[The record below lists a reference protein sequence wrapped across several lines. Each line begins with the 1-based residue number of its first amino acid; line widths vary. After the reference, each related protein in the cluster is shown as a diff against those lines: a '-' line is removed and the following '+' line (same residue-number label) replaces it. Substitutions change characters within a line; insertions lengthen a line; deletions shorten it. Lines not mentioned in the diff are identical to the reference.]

1 MYIVIAIIILA
12 VLYYY
17 FVMVKHGNL
26 AFWKKAGKNPDF
38 VYEQLSKDGAWLID
52 DGSTQIDKSGYD
64 GPFILYIPSLGKTI
78 KFYGKVGEYE
88 DSQKRIEEQI

>member
-1 MYIVIAIIILA
+1 MYIIIAIIILA
-12 VLYYY
+12 VLYYH
-17 FVMVKHGNL
+17 FVVVKHGNL

-38 VYEQLSKDGAWLID
+38 VYEQLSKDGTWLVD

-64 GPFILYIPSLGKTI
+64 GPFLLYVPSLGKAV

-88 DSQKRIEEQI
+88 HSQKRIEEQL